1 VDIAP
6 DVEIRR
12 MSGEQSNTSMRIGEE
27 AILKVYRRLQPG
39 VHPEVEM
46 GRFLTEVADYQNAPA
61 TLGSIEL
68 LGPDGVPTALA
79 ILHRFI
85 RNQGDGWSFTLDYLI
100 RYLQEIEVIPEDQR
114 EAEEQPHDLYRALAA
129 TLGRRVAELHQA
141 LAIETDDPA
150 FKVEPASPQDFR
162 EWGDRIERQAAQAR
176 DALSQALTSGGLG
189 DPVREMI
196 EDLLGRWADLEAAI
210 IRLVP
215 KDLVIH
221 KSRFHGDLH
230 LGQVVVVREDFLILD
245 FEGEPARSLE
255 ERRSKHSPMR
265 DVAGMVRSLNY
276 ASWAA
281 LQEHSRTAPPPEPV
295 VGNVHRWEV
304 LAVENF
310 LSAYRQGTV
319 DCPTI
324 PTNDEEFHQLLALF
338 SLEKVLYEI
347 CYEAANRPDWLRI
360 PVKGVLELIGPAE

>member
-1 VDIAP
+1 
-6 DVEIRR
+6 
-12 MSGEQSNTSMRIGEE
+12 
-27 AILKVYRRLQPG
+27 
-39 VHPEVEM
+39 
-46 GRFLTEVADYQNAPA
+46 
-61 TLGSIEL
+61 
-68 LGPDGVPTALA
+68 
-79 ILHRFI
+79 
-85 RNQGDGWSFTLDYLI
+85 
-100 RYLQEIEVIPEDQR
+100 
-114 EAEEQPHDLYRALAA
+114 
-129 TLGRRVAELHQA
+129 
-141 LAIETDDPA
+141 
-150 FKVEPASPQDFR
+150 
-162 EWGDRIERQAAQAR
+162 
-176 DALSQALTSGGLG
+176 
-189 DPVREMI
+189 
-196 EDLLGRWADLEAAI
+196 
-210 IRLVP
+210 VP
-215 KDLVIH
+215 KDLIIH

-281 LQEHSRTAPPPEPV
+281 LQEHSRTAPSPEPV

-310 LSAYRQGTV
+310 LSAYRHGTV
-319 DCPTI
+319 GCPTI

-360 PVKGVLELIGPAE
+360 PVKGMLELIEAAE